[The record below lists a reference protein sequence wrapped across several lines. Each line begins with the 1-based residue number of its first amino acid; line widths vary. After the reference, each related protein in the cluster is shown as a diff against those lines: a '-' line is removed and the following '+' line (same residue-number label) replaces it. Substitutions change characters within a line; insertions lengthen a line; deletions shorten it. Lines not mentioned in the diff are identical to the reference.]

1 MNFVTIEN
9 IGRNSVQIQILK
21 FGDFF
26 FSKTER
32 NHDKSVHNLDL
43 PFGFEITSSSSS
55 IAHRVVFLLRFVQV
69 AVPLAH
75 GRWEAEDGVGVVGQ
89 GRRRDAA

>member
-1 MNFVTIEN
+1 MNFVTIKN
-9 IGRNSVQIQILK
+9 IGQISVQIQILK
-21 FGDFF
+21 FRDF

-75 GRWEAEDGVGVVGQ
+75 GRWEAKTVA
-89 GRRRDAA
+89 GRRKMV